1 MAAVT
6 LQASATNRM
15 QISTQPRPCGHPCE
29 DLTGLTFAPFII
41 RSFMRR
47 HLLSHRR
54 TRLRLMLLF
63 VLSML
68 FQQFAL
74 AAYVCPM
81 TGVPAAGMTAM
92 SGHCHGMSASQQK
105 QTPILC
111 AEHCAQQTPA
121 TQDARLPNVPPLL
134 MPALLPSSLP
144 MVITYASGTLLRS
157 DTAAPVIG
165 LAPTLRFR
173 VLLI

>member
-1 MAAVT
+1 MK
-6 LQASATNRM
+6 
-15 QISTQPRPCGHPCE
+15 
-29 DLTGLTFAPFII
+29 
-41 RSFMRR
+41 RR
-47 HLLSHRR
+47 LLSHRR

-74 AAYVCPM
+74 AAYACPM
-81 TGVPAAGMTAM
+81 TSVPAAT
-92 SGHCHGMSASQQK
+92 SGHCHGMAASQQG
-105 QTPILC
+105 QMTILC

-121 TQDARLPNVPPLL
+121 TQDARPPNVPPLL
-134 MPALLPSSLP
+134 IPVLLPSSLP

-157 DTAAPVIG
+157 DTAEPVIG